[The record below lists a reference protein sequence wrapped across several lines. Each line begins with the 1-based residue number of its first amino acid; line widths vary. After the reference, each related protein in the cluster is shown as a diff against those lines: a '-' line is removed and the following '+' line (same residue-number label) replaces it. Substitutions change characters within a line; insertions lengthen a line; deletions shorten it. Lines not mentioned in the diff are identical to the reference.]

1 MDHATPGG
9 ARGPRGW
16 PAAPDALAA
25 DGLSDVTPAH
35 TDAPVDHRR
44 SGDLP
49 TEPRRLTAGGSGLGY
64 FCPVRARSLGGPWEA
79 WVTKW

>member
-35 TDAPVDHRR
+35 TDAPW
-44 SGDLP
+44 
-49 TEPRRLTAGGSGLGY
+49 TTAEAVICQLNRGG
-64 FCPVRARSLGGPWEA
+64 
-79 WVTKW
+79 